1 MQVSITQQYVWGV
14 VIVSALALINLV
26 TWSGYA
32 WVMWPA
38 GALRAWTFVVSP
50 PRERPI
56 Q

>member
-38 GALRAWTFVVSP
+38 GALIAIELMRRLR
-50 PRERPI
+50 PRSR
-56 Q
+56 